1 MLSHPDFDKEFILI
15 TDASADGLG
24 AILSQKNENDKEV
37 VIAYASRRT
46 NNNERNYPIT
56 DLECLAI
63 IWAVKHFHKFLI
75 NTKFRIITDHAALKS
90 LMKDKEPKGRRAR
103 WMMELQQYN
112 FEIFHRSG
120 KLNTN
125 ADALS
130 RLKFKE

>member
-1 MLSHPDFDKEFILI
+1 MSRVIRQIKKNINREPILAHPDFSKEFILI

-24 AILSQKNENDKEV
+24 AILSQKNDEDKEV
-37 VIAYASRRT
+37 VIACASKST
-46 NNNERNYPIT
+46 NSNKRNYPIT

-63 IWAVKHFHKFLI
+63 IWA
-75 NTKFRIITDHAALKS
+75 S
-90 LMKDKEPKGRRAR
+90 LMKDKELKGRRAR

-112 FEIFHRSG
+112 FEIIHRSE

-130 RLKFKE
+130 RLKFRND